1 VNAGISPNP
10 KEDWKT
16 LGLIGPKLEGN
27 GKLWAEYGVQPTALL
42 RVVGI
47 VVAGARFD
55 PYVEVRL
62 G

>member
-1 VNAGISPNP
+1 MVSGECTGLRNSSLMAEIPA
-10 KEDWKT
+10 
-16 LGLIGPKLEGN
+16 LGRCGECRRLDLE
-27 GKLWAEYGVQPTALL
+27 Q
-42 RVVGI
+42 